1 MLELK
6 IYNPTTD
13 KFIKEIEFNFDD
25 IKNELI
31 SKVEMYNSLTYT
43 DDQIKEAKSDRAN
56 LNKFI
61 ATIEDKRKIVK
72 KLILEPYNNFEAKIK
87 ELVSLV
93 NKPIEAIDTQIKAVE
108 NKAKE
113 LKQNQIELIYAEN
126 IGNLKEVLPLES
138 IFNPKWLNA
147 TVTIKSAEADLKSII
162 DTVKKDLS
170 VIDTLDSEFKLQVK
184 DYYLRTRDLSGALAE
199 KARLE
204 EQKKKIEAV
213 EKTPC
218 EVVKQIEGSI
228 VVDNDM
234 NIINDL
240 DWANVSE
247 KPKETSLKITCN
259 DAQLQ
264 LLKVFL
270 DMHKIK
276 FEEVN

>member
-61 ATIEDKRKIVK
+61 ATIEDKRKTVK

-87 ELVSLV
+87 ELVGLV

-147 TVTIKSAEADLKSII
+147 TVTIKNAEAELKSII

-213 EKTPC
+213 EKKPEPVISEQTIEPEKS
-218 EVVKQIEGSI
+218 EVDS
-228 VVDNDM
+228 
-234 NIINDL
+234 L

-247 KPKETSLKITCN
+247 KPKETSIKITCN

>member
-93 NKPIEAIDTQIKAVE
+93 NKPIDAIDTQIKAVE

-113 LKQNQIELIYAEN
+113 LKQNQIELIYDEN

-204 EQKKKIEAV
+204 DQKKKIEAV
-213 EKTPC
+213 EKKPDAVISEPTIEPEKS
-218 EVVKQIEGSI
+218 EVDS
-228 VVDNDM
+228 
-234 NIINDL
+234 L

-247 KPKETSLKITCN
+247 KPKETSIKITCN

-276 FEEVN
+276 FEEVK